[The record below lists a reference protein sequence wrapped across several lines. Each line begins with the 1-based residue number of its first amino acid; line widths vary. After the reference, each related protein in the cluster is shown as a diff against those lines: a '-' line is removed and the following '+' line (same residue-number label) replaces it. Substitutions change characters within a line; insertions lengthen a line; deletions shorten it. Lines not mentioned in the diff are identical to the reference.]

1 MRESAPTGPILLF
14 PGWDWEKEDGSETMG
29 EKMEAPG
36 VLQGVV
42 LRGGQGSAV
51 HVAIFSSI
59 GDLVHVI

>member
-1 MRESAPTGPILLF
+1 MVPYFSFQDETERREMGVKP
-14 PGWDWEKEDGSETMG
+14 WERRWRPRVFSK
-29 EKMEAPG
+29 
-36 VLQGVV
+36 V

>member
-1 MRESAPTGPILLF
+1 
-14 PGWDWEKEDGSETMG
+14 MG

-51 HVAIFSSI
+51 HVAIFSST